1 MPHVTWVLKIINA
14 KLPHQIQGLEKPA
27 FSQSVRI
34 NKRGNSMICNECDNK
49 GYTLEWNASF
59 DGNIKVRCYSCLA
72 NEQHKNDVAKRLAK
86 LFMESSPQKN
96 AYYLADILVTAS
108 INKDELENIESFIES
123 KSKDALYVLLNHVV

>member
-1 MPHVTWVLKIINA
+1 MGFENNKCKTTPSNSRFERTCIFPVS
-14 KLPHQIQGLEKPA
+14 ED
-27 FSQSVRI
+27 S
-34 NKRGNSMICNECDNK
+34 KRGNSMICNECDNK

>member
-14 KLPHQIQGLEKPA
+14 KLPHQIQGLKEPA

-34 NKRGNSMICNECDNK
+34 IKRGNSMICNECDNK